1 MPHSPDPA
9 APDDA
14 TAGDSRGRSR
24 RRAWRLYSW
33 GSRAHWV
40 STLFASRADVAV
52 SLAALGLI
60 GGVAGTTLTQSVIRS
75 DRGATIATAQP
86 QRAGDNAVVFG
97 IEGRDEAGLSGAFD
111 LVVLDKRFDWVRGST
126 SEIVKDGAVLSEGAI
141 AAAVLT
147 PEVRQSL
154 ARAKEVIA
162 VGTAS
167 AEGDIV
173 AEIHRAGLR
182 AKQTADWIAPAVPA
196 AVPLHT
202 LNLGQYR
209 DACATCETAD
219 TSWQRPFIIV
229 TVRDKDA
236 GVDIAQA
243 LAAAMSDKSNLPS
256 LSAYSTF
263 GFARHR

>member
-1 MPHSPDPA
+1 MTDTADTAS
-9 APDDA
+9 DD
-14 TAGDSRGRSR
+14 DSGKTR
-24 RRAWRLYSW
+24 RRAWGLYSW
-33 GSRAHWV
+33 GSRAHWI
-40 STLFASRADVAV
+40 STLFATRADVAV
-52 SLAALGLI
+52 TLGALGLI
-60 GGVAGTTLTQSVIRS
+60 GGVAATTVTDAVTRP
-75 DRGATIATAQP
+75 DRAAGRTAAIA
-86 QRAGDNAVVFG
+86 QRAGDNAILFG
-97 IEGRDEAGLSGAFD
+97 IDGRDEAGLRGAFD

-126 SEIVKDGAVLSEGAI
+126 SEIVKDGATLSDKDI
-141 AAAVLT
+141 AASVLT

-167 AEGDIV
+167 HEGDIV

-182 AKQTADWIAPAVPA
+182 AKQTADWIAAAVPA
-196 AVPLHT
+196 SVPIHT

-209 DACATCETAD
+209 DACTDCETAD

-229 TVRDKDA
+229 TVRSKDDGA
-236 GVDIAQA
+236 DIGQA

-263 GFARHR
+263 GLARHR